1 MEWSELDFLN
11 DMPVL
16 KIYDTKNNKSA
27 GQITQHRKKK
37 GATQKAMPRQNAQL
51 YTRTYR

>member
-37 GATQKAMPRQNAQL
+37 RSDTKSDA
-51 YTRTYR
+51 